1 MMRKLRALILPTLV
15 LALGFSPAAASPILN
30 TLQLGQADDT
40 GWSGVLEGM
49 LRAGGGNSE
58 KFQVEAG
65 ARLQRQT
72 DRHRLRLISSGS
84 YEEVAG
90 VEKSREVTAHL
101 RHNYDL
107 GRGLATVSFTQI
119 QHNPFQRLQ
128 SRWLLGAG
136 IRWNVLDEGSG
147 RVAIGATPMLE
158 VERIEDRDG
167 KLGRGRLSTFLVT
180 SLTLKPGVVCEASG
194 FYQPLFGDFSQV
206 RAVGNLGITVA
217 LSGSLSL
224 KTGASVEH
232 NSDPPAG
239 VKRTDWSTYTGLGWK
254 F

>member
-1 MMRKLRALILPTLV
+1 MKTKLRPLILSV
-15 LALGFSPAAASPILN
+15 LILAAGPAAASPILN
-30 TLQLGQADDT
+30 TLQLGQAGDP
-40 GWSGVLEGM
+40 GWSGALEGM

-84 YEEVAG
+84 YEEVSG
-90 VEKSREVTAHL
+90 TEKSREVTAHL

-136 IRWNVLDEGSG
+136 LRWNVLSDG
-147 RVAIGATPMLE
+147 RGRFAVGATPMLE
-158 VERIEDRDG
+158 VERIEDQQG

-180 SLTLKPGVVCEASG
+180 ALTLKPGVVCEASG
-194 FYQPLFGDFSQV
+194 FFQPLFSDFARA

-224 KTGASVEH
+224 KTGAAIEH

-239 VKRTDWSTYTGLGWK
+239 VEKTDWSTYSGLGWK